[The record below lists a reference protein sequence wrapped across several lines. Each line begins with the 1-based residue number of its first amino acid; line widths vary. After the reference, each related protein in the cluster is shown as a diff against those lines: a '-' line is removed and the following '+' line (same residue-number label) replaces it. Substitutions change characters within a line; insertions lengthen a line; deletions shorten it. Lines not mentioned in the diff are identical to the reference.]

1 MLNKVLISFILL
13 TFIFSTCKS
22 ETETKTEKGLQI
34 ESNAKGKS
42 QRDGKGDYH
51 KDWDYRSQSF
61 TSLIAYICFLFLHL
75 GPDHLESKI

>member
-51 KDWDYRSQSF
+51 KDWDYRSKSF
-61 TSLIAYICFLFLHL
+61 TSLIAYLFCVFF
-75 GPDHLESKI
+75 I

>member
-51 KDWDYRSQSF
+51 KDWDYRFQISTVFSSF
-61 TSLIAYICFLFLHL
+61 R
-75 GPDHLESKI
+75 P

>member
-1 MLNKVLISFILL
+1 MFYQQFCFFSPIDCLIEQGKIMLNKVLISFILL

-42 QRDGKGDYH
+42 QRDGKGDY
-51 KDWDYRSQSF
+51 Q
-61 TSLIAYICFLFLHL
+61 
-75 GPDHLESKI
+75 

>member
-51 KDWDYRSQSF
+51 KDWD
-61 TSLIAYICFLFLHL
+61 
-75 GPDHLESKI
+75 

>member
-51 KDWDYRSQSF
+51 NDWDYRSKSF
-61 TSLIAYICFLFLHL
+61 TSLIAYLCCVFFI
-75 GPDHLESKI
+75 